1 MSTGR
6 STLNERFKSARKL
19 DGTMYNSVLISGERL
34 ILTGLRKTAAERGES
49 THSEVNCKDL

>member
-19 DGTMYNSVLISGERL
+19 DGTMYNSALISCERM
-34 ILTGLRKTAAERGES
+34 ILTGLRKTAAEQGES